1 MLTCQVA
8 TFTTYRTKFKKTNHP
23 TMATKFEILFI
34 LFASFSS
41 FLSSASSSV
50 VSDDINQWCNKTPYP
65 EPCKYFMSNGSHNF
79 VPKQK
84 SEFRK
89 MAMQIAMER
98 ALNAETH
105 TKWLGSKCRNEL
117 EKNAWSDC
125 LKLYESTILQLNNT
139 LDPNT
144 KCSDFDAQTWLSTA
158 LTNLETCRAG
168 FIELGVSDFM
178 LPLMSNNVS
187 QLISNTLAINNG
199 STEKQTYKEGF
210 PTWVS
215 PGNRKLLQSSSPAAN
230 LVVAQDG
237 SGNYQ
242 TIQAALDVAAKRSG
256 NGRFVIHVK
265 SGVYKENIEIG
276 NKMKNIMLVGDGL
289 KNTIITGSRS
299 VGRGSTTF
307 NSATV
312 AVTGE
317 GFIARDIT
325 FRNTAGPQ
333 NHQAVALR
341 SGSDLSVFY
350 RCGFEGYQDTLYIHS
365 QRQFYKECDIY
376 GTVDFIFGNAAVV
389 LQNCMI
395 YARKPM
401 SGQKNTVTAQG
412 RTDPNQNTGISIHNS
427 QVLAS
432 SDLKPVLSSIKTY
445 LGRPWKQYSRT
456 VYLQTYLD
464 TLVDPTGWLEW
475 DGNFALNTLYYG
487 EYKNS
492 GPGSSTSGRVK
503 WGGYRVISSST
514 EASQFSV
521 ANFIA
526 GQSWLPSTSVPFTS
540 GL

>member
-1 MLTCQVA
+1 
-8 TFTTYRTKFKKTNHP
+8 
-23 TMATKFEILFI
+23 
-34 LFASFSS
+34 
-41 FLSSASSSV
+41 
-50 VSDDINQWCNKTPYP
+50 
-65 EPCKYFMSNGSHNF
+65 
-79 VPKQK
+79 
-84 SEFRK
+84 
-89 MAMQIAMER
+89 MAMQIAMDR

-139 LDPNT
+139 LDLNT

-187 QLISNTLAINNG
+187 KLICNTLAINNG

-215 PGNRKLLQSSSPAAN
+215 PGNRKLLQSSSPAVN

-237 SGNYQ
+237 SGNYK
-242 TIQAALDVAAKRSG
+242 TIRAALDVVAKRSG
-256 NGRFVIHVK
+256 SGRFVIHVK
-265 SGVYKENIEIG
+265 SGVYQENIEIG
-276 NKMKNIMLVGDGL
+276 NNMKNIMLLGDGL

-299 VGRGSTTF
+299 GGGGSTTF

-312 AVTGE
+312 AVTGG

-350 RCGFEGYQDTLYIHS
+350 RCGFEGYQDTLYVHS
-365 QRQFYKECDIY
+365 QRQFYRECNIY

-389 LQNCMI
+389 LQNCKI

-401 SGQKNTVTAQG
+401 SGQQNTVTA
-412 RTDPNQNTGISIHNS
+412 
-427 QVLAS
+427 
-432 SDLKPVLSSIKTY
+432 
-445 LGRPWKQYSRT
+445 
-456 VYLQTYLD
+456 
-464 TLVDPTGWLEW
+464 
-475 DGNFALNTLYYG
+475 
-487 EYKNS
+487 
-492 GPGSSTSGRVK
+492 
-503 WGGYRVISSST
+503 
-514 EASQFSV
+514 
-521 ANFIA
+521 
-526 GQSWLPSTSVPFTS
+526 
-540 GL
+540 

>member
-1 MLTCQVA
+1 
-8 TFTTYRTKFKKTNHP
+8 
-23 TMATKFEILFI
+23 MATKFEILFI

-50 VSDDINQWCNKTPYP
+50 ASDDINQWCNKTPYP

-125 LKLYESTILQLNNT
+125 LKLYESTILQLNKT

-144 KCSDFDAQTWLSTA
+144 KCSDVDAQTWLSTA

-187 QLISNTLAINNG
+187 KLISNTLAINNG

-242 TIQAALDVAAKRSG
+242 SIQAALDFAAKRSG
-256 NGRFVIHVK
+256 SGRFVIHVK

-299 VGRGSTTF
+299 VGGGSTTF

-312 AVTGE
+312 AVTGG

-401 SGQKNTVTAQG
+401 SRQKNTVTAQG

>member
-1 MLTCQVA
+1 
-8 TFTTYRTKFKKTNHP
+8 
-23 TMATKFEILFI
+23 
-34 LFASFSS
+34 
-41 FLSSASSSV
+41 
-50 VSDDINQWCNKTPYP
+50 
-65 EPCKYFMSNGSHNF
+65 
-79 VPKQK
+79 
-84 SEFRK
+84 

-139 LDPNT
+139 LDPNA

-187 QLISNTLAINNG
+187 KLISNTLAINNG
-199 STEKQTYKEGF
+199 STEKQTYEEGF

-237 SGNYQ
+237 SGNYK

-256 NGRFVIHVK
+256 SGRFVIHVK
-265 SGVYKENIEIG
+265 SGVYQENIEIG
-276 NKMKNIMLVGDGL
+276 NNMKNIMLLGDGV

-299 VGRGSTTF
+299 VGG
-307 NSATV
+307 
-312 AVTGE
+312 
-317 GFIARDIT
+317 
-325 FRNTAGPQ
+325 AGPQ

-350 RCGFEGYQDTLYIHS
+350 RCGFEGYQDTLYVHS
-365 QRQFYKECDIY
+365 QRQFYRECDIY

-401 SGQKNTVTAQG
+401 SGQQNTVTAQG

-427 QVLAS
+427 QVMAS
-432 SDLKPVLSSIKTY
+432 SDLKPVLSSFKTY
-445 LGRPWKQYSRT
+445 LGRPWMEYSRT

-464 TLVDPTGWLEW
+464 TLVDPAGWLEW

-503 WGGYRVISSST
+503 WGGYRVISSAT

-526 GQSWLPSTSVPFTS
+526 GQSWLPSTSVPFSS